1 MLTAKLILERF
12 DKEGRLL
19 ERREQPSRSFVQNFI
34 NLLYCA
40 HAQVSSGSPY
50 PMTDIDGVARNV
62 DSVSDSD
69 VHCRCSKANF
79 KVGASS
85 GTSGIYNC
93 RGRTALSPYGHSPH
107 LTTIVGE
114 KIGIQAGTGVVAVT
128 PTDTKLEDRIWH
140 GRHGIDASPVLYT
153 GYNTGDDED
162 GHHAIYPNYQEGQSF
177 QVAFPLHL
185 TSVKLKVFRTG
196 NPGNMTV
203 AIQKGDVDGEPDGVD
218 LGIKDVNC
226 DAISDTSPG
235 EWVTWT
241 FASSIAL
248 EPWTTYCI
256 VVRGGVDSSNC
267 LNWRNDGSS
276 PTYQR
281 GMLVYSSNAGAS
293 WGSSYGDDYMF
304 EIWGQ
309 VEAGEE
315 QIEYGGC
322 ELLSIAFADP
332 NGQFTIR
339 RYFTNNSGGAITV
352 NEVGIHSVG
361 TPCNHNEPSCAFLVA
376 RDLTGGVAVA
386 NTELLRVTYVVAIT
400 V

>member
-1 MLTAKLILERF
+1 MLTAKLILERL

-40 HAQVSSGSPY
+40 HAQITSSAPY
-50 PMTDIDGVARNV
+50 PMTDIDGNAR
-62 DSVSDSD
+62 DIDGQSSS
-69 VHCRCSKANF
+69 HYGKANL
-79 KVGASS
+79 KVGSS
-85 GTSGIYNC
+85 PGTSGVYNSP
-93 RGRTALSPYGHSPH
+93 GFYSSGSPYTGPLH
-107 LTTIVGE
+107 LNTIVGE
-114 KIGIQAGTGVVAVT
+114 KIGIQVGRGTTAVT
-128 PTDTKLEDRIWH
+128 PTDTKLEGRIWH
-140 GRHGIDASPVLYT
+140 GSKGIDASPVLYT
-153 GYNTGDDED
+153 GYNIGDDED
-162 GHHAIYPNYQEGQSF
+162 GHHKIYPDYQEGQSF
-177 QVAFPLHL
+177 MVHVPLHI
-185 TSVKLKVFRTG
+185 TSVKLKVFRIG
-196 NPGNMTV
+196 SPGNMTV
-203 AIQKGDVDGEPDGVD
+203 AIQKADVDGEPDGTD
-218 LGIKDVNC
+218 LGTKDVNC

-241 FASSIAL
+241 FASSIAI

-256 VVRGGVDSSNC
+256 VVRGGVNTSNC

-293 WGSSYGDDYMF
+293 WASATYDDYMF
-304 EIWGQ
+304 EVWGQ

-339 RYFTNNSGGAITV
+339 RYFTNNSGGSITV
-352 NEVGIHSVG
+352 NEVGIYSVG
-361 TPCNHNEPSCAFLVA
+361 TDSWNTHSSWAFLIA
-376 RDLTGGVAVA
+376 RDPTGGIAVA
-386 NTELLRVTYVVAIT
+386 DTEILRVTYVPQIT